1 MTGRRAALV
10 DAIASLQFP
19 QHFESISKGVIDLRD
34 LFYFALMIG
43 CWLLATGIV
52 LDIKKAN

>member
-1 MTGRRAALV
+1 
-10 DAIASLQFP
+10 
-19 QHFESISKGVIDLRD
+19 VIDLRD
-34 LFYFALMIG
+34 VLYFALMIG